1 LPSARRFV
9 AAAAATLMVFAGVA
23 PATAAAGADTLRSA
37 PAPATLPSPGAE
49 PAVTGALDS
58 TPAPAV
64 EDLVARALAH
74 APALAAESERQAAAT
89 ARVAVAGSLPDLT
102 LEAVLQ
108 DVGFP
113 DYTVGT
119 EEMSLLGVEA
129 RQNLLFFGK
138 RGSRRAA
145 ARAEA
150 DQDAAEVT
158 AFARRVTAEV
168 RGLYAQ
174 LYALDQRREAIAA
187 AREFTQL
194 LAATAA
200 ARTGT
205 GQAEWESQVK
215 AQLAGTRL
223 DERMDDLL
231 AEREGLVAALNR
243 YLDQEAGTP
252 LGVVSQLPDAVP
264 PARLE
269 GAAAKQDLGWEARAP
284 ELLARRA
291 AVTSAERRL
300 AAERRDVAPNLYAA
314 AGYGH
319 RGEFDPVVTFRLG
332 AELPLW
338 RRGKAVGVGEHELA
352 MAQHELRDAEAAAR
366 AEAARLLAAWRNADA
381 QVRRYRQAILPQTS
395 AAIDAARAS
404 YIAGRTDFSTLVE
417 DYDLW
422 LQAREQLGQR
432 EADRFRL
439 WSELDVLVSPAGS
452 PAAAEG
458 SAR

>member
-9 AAAAATLMVFAGVA
+9 AAAAATSLSFTCAGV
-23 PATAAAGADTLRSA
+23 PHATAAAGADTLRSA
-37 PAPATLPSPGAE
+37 PAPSVKVG
-49 PAVTGALDS
+49 PAVTGALDT

-64 EDLVARALAH
+64 EELVARALAH
-74 APALAAESERQAAAT
+74 APALAAQRERQAAAA
-89 ARVAVAGSLPDLT
+89 ARVGVAGSLPDLT

-119 EEMSLLGVEA
+119 EEMSLVGVEA

-150 DQDAAEVT
+150 DQDAALVA
-158 AFARRVTAEV
+158 AFARRLTSEV
-168 RGLYAQ
+168 RGLYAR
-174 LYALDQRREAIAA
+174 LYTLDRSREAIAA

-200 ARTGT
+200 VRTGT
-205 GQAEWESQVK
+205 GQAESQVK

-223 DERMDDLL
+223 DERRDDLL
-231 AEREGLVAALNR
+231 AEREGLVAELNR
-243 YLDQEAGTP
+243 YLDQDAGTP
-252 LGVVSQLPDAVP
+252 LGMVSQLPDTVP
-264 PARLE
+264 PVALE
-269 GAAAKQDLGWEARAP
+269 GAGATARQDGRWEAQAP

-291 AVTSAERRL
+291 AVASAERRL

-314 AGYGH
+314 AGYAN
-319 RGEFDPVVTFRLG
+319 RGELDPVVTFRLG
-332 AELPLW
+332 AEVPLW
-338 RRGKAVGVGEHELA
+338 RRGKSVGVGEHELA
-352 MAQHELRDAEAAAR
+352 MARHELHDAEAAAR

-381 QVRRYRQAILPQTS
+381 QVRRYREAILPQTS

-404 YIAGRTDFSTLVE
+404 YIAGQTDFSTLVE
-417 DYDLW
+417 DYEFW

-439 WSELDVLVSPAGS
+439 WSDLDVLVSPAGS
-452 PAAAEG
+452 PAVAEG